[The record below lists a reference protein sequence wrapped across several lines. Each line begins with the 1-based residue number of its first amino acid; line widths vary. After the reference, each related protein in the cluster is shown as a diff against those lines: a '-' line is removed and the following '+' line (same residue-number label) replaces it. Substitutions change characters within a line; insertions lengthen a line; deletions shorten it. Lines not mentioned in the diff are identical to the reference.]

1 MFSISRSS
9 LSTRRDIT
17 VFAMSLTH
25 NAVVPMFALL
35 VGVGIWFNGIQAKI
49 LTSPDQLTTKDY
61 DFVIVGGTPSTLN
74 ILL

>member
-1 MFSISRSS
+1 
-9 LSTRRDIT
+9 
-17 VFAMSLTH
+17 MSLTH

-35 VGVGIWFNGIQAKI
+35 VGVGIWSNGIQAKI

-61 DFVIVGGTPSTLN
+61 DFVIVGGTPNTLN